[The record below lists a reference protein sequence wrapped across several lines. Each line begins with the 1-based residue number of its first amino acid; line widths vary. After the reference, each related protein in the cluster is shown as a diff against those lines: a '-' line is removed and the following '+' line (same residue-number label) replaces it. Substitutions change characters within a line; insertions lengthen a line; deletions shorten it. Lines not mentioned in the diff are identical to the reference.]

1 MAQKNLHGI
10 KFYSFMVPSR
20 AIKLK
25 SVDFTTKFL

>member
-1 MAQKNLHGI
+1 MAQKIYMELN
-10 KFYSFMVPSR
+10 FSFMVPSR